1 MLDPFAVDA
10 NGCHQHQVL
19 GDVDAIDLYH
29 QEIEPGKIRLHKA
42 LHALARQRHKMS
54 RCRGLRRP
62 GSRWCRNIALRKPYR
77 PTEFPRRDIDEHQI
91 HRPLPE
97 PVFPC
102 VCPQRYPRRPSPRA
116 WRGPQNSSASCSIIA
131 ESAWR
136 PAVKQ
141 NRSKLADTS
150 FQALPTAPPFIDG
163 KAVSVVL
170 RLFMALLSFVESSTP
185 SLQAQG
191 EQRRSFF
198 FNIPR
203 DNSRNT
209 FGGLFSRMSNT
220 THLFM
225 GEP

>member
-1 MLDPFAVDA
+1 MP
-10 NGCHQHQVL
+10 
-19 GDVDAIDLYH
+19 
-29 QEIEPGKIRLHKA
+29 RTST
-42 LHALARQRHKMS
+42 S
-54 RCRGLRRP
+54 RIPLVP
-62 GSRWCRNIALRKPYR
+62 EYR
-77 PTEFPRRDIDEHQI
+77 PPEAVPTDGISASRHWMSIRFIAHFPSQSSPTACSQLGSAISWPPSSRTRGRSTSI
-91 HRPLPE
+91 LP
-97 PVFPC
+97 PWKPIFPC

-150 FQALPTAPPFIDG
+150 FQALPTAPAFIDG

-203 DNSRNT
+203 DNSLREANT
-209 FGGLFSRMSNT
+209 KKGPRRGALFVN
-220 THLFM
+220 
-225 GEP
+225 